1 MLDDADL
8 LKKKVESMTSENK
21 RVERQLRMEALT
33 TGSMSEISRKGTEIK
48 RLTHEVQQLQ
58 EKLEE
63 EVSLGEKE
71 AKAVAV
77 LEERVA
83 NAGQRPATNE
93 GWEELLK
100 KYEEQVKERDE
111 KLDKLEAEEE
121 DWMQSTNELQNL
133 SDLAVKVRAVVTFL
147 FVSFPFRYFLY
158 FVFFLLLPFINCC
171 YRKCKRKSNCS
182 AKSSK
187 ISKLPSLM
195 RQEYWRRRKSSWMP
209 TSRSSP
215 KHRRL
220 TKIELVRQIYEDII
234 GSLK

>member
-1 MLDDADL
+1 LQDDADL

-63 EVSLGEKE
+63 EASLGEKE
-71 AKAVAV
+71 AKAVTL

-133 SDLAVKVRAVVTFL
+133 SDLAVKVREVLFFSFFL
-147 FVSFPFRYFLY
+147 FLFLFPFPFCS
-158 FVFFLLLPFINCC
+158 FSFFFFLLCL
-171 YRKCKRKSNCS
+171 
-182 AKSSK
+182 
-187 ISKLPSLM
+187 
-195 RQEYWRRRKSSWMP
+195 
-209 TSRSSP
+209 
-215 KHRRL
+215 
-220 TKIELVRQIYEDII
+220 
-234 GSLK
+234 